1 MTYVFR
7 DTLKIVMKIKRFGA
21 TQMIKMLSKYYSKGG
36 LSPLHTIIT
45 AYSEHMPGEITGH

>member
-1 MTYVFR
+1 
-7 DTLKIVMKIKRFGA
+7 MKIKRFGA